1 MEENDWIALL
11 RARDPR
17 GMEELLRRC
26 GPLMR
31 YVISPI
37 LPDAQDQEECLS
49 ETAMRV
55 WDKIALYDPARG
67 SIRSWPTALARN
79 TALSYL
85 RSRRRQGDIR
95 EITEEEPSR
104 EPGPEEIVLLR
115 ERQAALRR
123 ALDALPE
130 KDRVLFYRKYYYLQ
144 SDAQI
149 AAELGVTERSVEG
162 RLYRLRRRLQKTLGG
177 EEHV

>member
-67 SIRSWPTALARN
+67 SIRSWLTALN
-79 TALSYL
+79 YL

-123 ALDALPE
+123 TLDALPE

-162 RLYRLRRRLQKTLGG
+162 RLYRLRRRLRKTLGG